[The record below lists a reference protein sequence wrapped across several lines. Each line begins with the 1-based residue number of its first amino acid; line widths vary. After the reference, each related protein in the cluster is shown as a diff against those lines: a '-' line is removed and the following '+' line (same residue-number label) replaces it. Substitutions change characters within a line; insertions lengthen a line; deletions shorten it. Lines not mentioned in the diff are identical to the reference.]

1 MTTRTTLRR
10 DLADLKQKIY
20 LLGEKCIEI
29 SELHTSLLEN
39 HNTNLENSL
48 IQISN
53 DVKKESKE
61 LNDQCFLVLTLQQP
75 LIKDL
80 RFVIGS
86 LQVVLNLE
94 KISEQYISTL
104 PQIVEVNVLKVELKE
119 QLLKMSEKVLELLRN
134 SLTLYLSTNID
145 QVQSID
151 KTLSEIG
158 FLHDILYKQILNEL
172 AVDSGQ
178 KAKIEAQLL
187 ATVRSLEKIS
197 DSVQNIIEQV
207 KYIIHGKAET
217 QST

>member
-29 SELHTSLLEN
+29 SGLHTSLLET

-48 IQISN
+48 IQISSE
-53 DVKKESKE
+53 VKKESKE
-61 LNDQCFLVLTLQQP
+61 LNDQCFMVLTLQQP

-86 LQVVLNLE
+86 LQIVLNLE

-104 PQIVEVNVLKVELKE
+104 PQIVEVNVLKSDLKE
-119 QLLKMSEKVLELLRN
+119 QLLKMSEKVQELMRN
-134 SLTLYLSTNID
+134 SLTLYLSTNTDSI
-145 QVQSID
+145 QYID

-158 FLHDILYKQILNEL
+158 FLHDVLYKQILNEL

-178 KAKIEAQLL
+178 KAKVEAQLL

-207 KYIIHGKAET
+207 NYIIHGKAET
-217 QST
+217 QNT